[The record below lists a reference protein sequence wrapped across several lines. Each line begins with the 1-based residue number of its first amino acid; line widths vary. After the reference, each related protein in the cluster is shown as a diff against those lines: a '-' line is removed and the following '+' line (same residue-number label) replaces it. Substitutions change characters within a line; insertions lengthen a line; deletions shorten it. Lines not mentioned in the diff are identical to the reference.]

1 MRGRCR
7 LKRFPFV
14 KVIYFHYLCAIK
26 PNDMEDINRIKVVLV
41 EKKRTN
47 KWLAEQMGV
56 KPSTVSK
63 WCTNSSQPDVASLLK
78 IADLLEVD
86 IKELIVREYK
96 SYIEKVN
103 SLITQ

>member
-1 MRGRCR
+1 M
-7 LKRFPFV
+7 
-14 KVIYFHYLCAIK
+14 KVEMIIFRKSDLFSLPLGHTK

-103 SLITQ
+103 SLITL